1 MDKITKIIGALGV
14 KIRPQELKT
23 KEHRQLLTAILS
35 QWLPLAPATFRA
47 VVEVVPQPSQ
57 AQAVRIPKMLH
68 PELLHSQTDVKPENK
83 LEEDMYYGRA
93 GDDAFVVAY
102 VSKMFAVPAK
112 ALPQNQKKPMTA
124 EEMRQR
130 GRASREAA
138 AALAA
143 TGAVLSEHV
152 QPLQQSNGEALTP
165 SEEKPEEQVEIDE
178 NAEVLLGFSRL
189 YSGTLKAGQTVY
201 AVLPKYNTALPP
213 THPRNSKF
221 ISAVKVEYLYMMM
234 GRDLVMVDQV
244 PSGNVFAVAGLEGK
258 ILRNG
263 TLCGIGAKDV
273 AGDLSGVTE
282 DRDCLVNLAGLNLTV
297 SVDEAFSKTFF
308 SLVLTFIQSAPIVRV
323 ALEPRDP
330 CKIVFYIQSN
340 SPLIIISSS
349 IAEMPKLVEGLRLLN
364 QADSCV
370 ETLVQETG
378 EHVILTAGE
387 LHLERCLRDLRERF
401 AKIEIQA
408 SPPIVPFRETAI
420 QVPEMAPP
428 KTKDAP
434 RGTMNGSVLNGVVT
448 FTVRARPLPAEVT
461 QSLITNMDTVRRV
474 VQRERELTAGGDT
487 TAPGLDDVTAESAS
501 AAQQGDSGAQIA
513 NMSTSEFWKQLGA
526 LFAKAGKEWAGVT
539 DKIWSFGPRR
549 IGPNILVD
557 SLPGVTRS

>member
-112 ALPQNQKKPMTA
+112 SLPQNQKKPMTA

-143 TGAVLSEHV
+143 TGAVVTEQA
-152 QPLQQSNGEALTP
+152 QPLQSNGEAIIL
-165 SEEKPEEQVEIDE
+165 SEDTSDQPEIDE
-178 NAEVLLGFSRL
+178 DAEVLLGFSRL
-189 YSGTLKAGQTVY
+189 YSGTLRAGQTVY
-201 AVLPKYNTALPP
+201 ALLPKYNTALPP

-244 PSGNVFAVAGLEGK
+244 PSGNVFAIAGLEGK

-273 AGDLSGVTE
+273 ASDLTQVTE
-282 DRDCLVNLAGLNLTV
+282 DRDCFVNLAGLNLTV
-297 SVDEAFSKTFF
+297 SSFATLLPFSFADI
-308 SLVLTFIQSAPIVRV
+308 LVQSAPIVRV

-330 CKIVFYIQSN
+330 CESMSLDKF
-340 SPLIIISSS
+340 
-349 IAEMPKLVEGLRLLN
+349 
-364 QADSCV
+364 
-370 ETLVQETG
+370 
-378 EHVILTAGE
+378 
-387 LHLERCLRDLRERF
+387 LHY
-401 AKIEIQA
+401 
-408 SPPIVPFRETAI
+408 S
-420 QVPEMAPP
+420 
-428 KTKDAP
+428 
-434 RGTMNGSVLNGVVT
+434 
-448 FTVRARPLPAEVT
+448 
-461 QSLITNMDTVRRV
+461 
-474 VQRERELTAGGDT
+474 
-487 TAPGLDDVTAESAS
+487 
-501 AAQQGDSGAQIA
+501 
-513 NMSTSEFWKQLGA
+513 
-526 LFAKAGKEWAGVT
+526 
-539 DKIWSFGPRR
+539 
-549 IGPNILVD
+549 
-557 SLPGVTRS
+557 